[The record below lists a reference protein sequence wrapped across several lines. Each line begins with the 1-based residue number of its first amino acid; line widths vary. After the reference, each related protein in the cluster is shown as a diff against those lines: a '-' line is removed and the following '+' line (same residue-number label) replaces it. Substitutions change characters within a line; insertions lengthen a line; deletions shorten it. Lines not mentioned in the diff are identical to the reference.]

1 MDEFC
6 MFSDFDFKY
15 MRQALREAKK
25 GLGRTSP
32 NPCVGAVI
40 VKNNNIIGQGYHK
53 KAGTP
58 HAEIHALRNVGKF
71 ADGGTMYVTLE
82 PCSHT
87 GKTPPCCKAVAAA
100 GIKKVVIGMLD
111 PNPLVNG
118 NGIKYLRGA
127 GIEVSHGLLESECRE
142 LNNAFLTYISTGK
155 PWVVMKAGLSLD
167 GKITFRKNYGDAIT
181 GTESLRQVHRLRDA
195 SDAIL
200 AGIGTVSIDNP
211 SLTARLAKG
220 KGHDPIRIILDT
232 SLRIS
237 EHARVVRQISS
248 SPTWIFC
255 SKSVDDKKALRLE
268 RTGIIIHS
276 VETTVDGRLNLQQV
290 LNVLGSQQITSLLVE
305 GGAIVHGA
313 FLNDR
318 LVNRACLFYAPVF
331 AGDNGISVI
340 SNHIADGDGK
350 QAIRLANI
358 THRKFGEDVMICGDV
373 LYPEKVGLT
382 G

>member
-1 MDEFC
+1 MDEFF
-6 MFSDFDFKY
+6 MFSDFEFKY

-40 VKNNNIIGQGYHK
+40 VKNNTIIGQGYHK

-58 HAEIHALRNVGKF
+58 HAEIHALRNAGEL

-82 PCSHT
+82 PCSHA

-118 NGIKYLRGA
+118 NGIEYLREA
-127 GIEVSHGLLESECRE
+127 GIEVYHGLLESECRE

-181 GTESLRQVHRLRDA
+181 GTESLRQVHRLRDT

-200 AGIGTVSIDNP
+200 VGIGTVTIDDP

-255 SKSVDDKKALRLE
+255 SKSVDHKKALRLE
-268 RTGIIIHS
+268 RAGLIIHR

-340 SNHIADGDGK
+340 SNHIVDGDGK

-358 THRKFGEDVMICGDV
+358 KHRKLGEDVMICGDV
-373 LYPEKVGLT
+373 LYPEKG